1 MKVLMPHRRFT
12 LPLGVLLLSLGFT
25 SLAQTTR
32 AVPDVIGQS
41 PAPAAAA
48 INAARLRVG
57 LIEVRAAE
65 GADAVGTVA
74 AQSPW
79 PGVSLDEGESIDLVI
94 EQIVT
99 ARLIYDDDHLT
110 VINLTSSEVPIADL
124 EFRAVGGE
132 STASFAGS
140 QWGSTQALR
149 ASQCLQIWSVPR
161 SEGSTEDGC
170 AALQR
175 WQSTSNPEQHFWLTA
190 TAATH
195 FEVTQGGVGRG
206 HCAIG
211 AGTCDLGLASSRLP
225 EDSTPYVY
233 LLYTRDHLALINTSS
248 DRWMPASTL
257 MINGLRLGDPVLFE
271 RQQIVGDVRALAPG
285 QCLLFTV
292 EGTDLSVQPPEGCEP
307 IAQAVLS
314 EARAFWR
321 DGFRVL
327 GLIDGIP
334 RECPAALRDETALCL
349 IPR

>member
-1 MKVLMPHRRFT
+1 MKVFMHHRFT
-12 LPLGVLLLSLGFT
+12 LPLGVLLLGLGFA
-25 SLAQTTR
+25 SLAQTTS

-41 PAPAAAA
+41 PAQAAAV

-65 GADAVGTVA
+65 GADEIGTVA
-74 AQSPW
+74 AQSPS
-79 PGVSLDEGESIDLVI
+79 PGESLDEGESIDLVI

-99 ARLIYDDDHLT
+99 ARLVYDDEQLT
-110 VINLTSSEVPIADL
+110 VINLTSGELPVADL

-140 QWGSTQALR
+140 QWGNTQALR

-161 SEGSTEDGC
+161 SEGSAEDGC

-175 WQSTSNPEQHFWLTA
+175 WRSTSNSEQHFWLTE

-195 FEVTQGGVGRG
+195 FEVTQGGVRRG
-206 HCAIG
+206 HCAIEAG
-211 AGTCDLGLASSRLP
+211 ACDLGLASSRLP
-225 EDSTPYVY
+225 EDSTFYIY
-233 LLYTRDHLALINTSS
+233 LLYTRDHLALMNTSP

-257 MINGLRLGDPVLFE
+257 MINGLRLGDPGLFE
-271 RQQIVGDVRALAPG
+271 RQEIIGDVRALAPG

-292 EGTDLSVQPPEGCEP
+292 EGTDLAVEPPGDCQP
-307 IAQAVLS
+307 IAQAVLVAS
-314 EARAFWR
+314 RAFWR
-321 DGFRVL
+321 DSFRVL
-327 GLIDGIP
+327 SLIDGIP
-334 RECPAALRDETALCL
+334 RECPPALPDETALCL